1 MSTTVDDRVVEM
13 RFDNKQFESNV
24 QTSILTLEKLKQSLN
39 LTGAAKGFEEIDA
52 AAKRVDM
59 NSISRGI
66 ETIRVRF
73 SALQVASV
81 TALANITNS
90 AINAGKRIA
99 SALTIDPVFT
109 GFKEYETQINAVQ
122 TIMANTKS
130 KGSTLEDVNKAL
142 DELNTYADKTIYNF
156 TEMTRNI
163 GTFTAAGV
171 DLDKSVTSIKGI
183 ANLAAVSG
191 STSQQA
197 STVMYQLS
205 QALAAGKVQLMDWNS
220 VVTGGMGGELFQ
232 NALKRTAKNMGTD
245 VDALIKKYGSFRESL
260 TRGNWLTTEV
270 LTETLTQLSGAYTEA
285 ELIEQGYTK
294 KQAKEIV
301 DLANTAVD
309 AATKIK
315 TFTQLW
321 DALKEVAQ
329 SGWTQT
335 WEILIGDFEEA
346 KELLTSISDVIG
358 NMIGESAQRRNDL
371 LQGWKDLGG
380 RTALIDGLKAAGEGL
395 LDVLRVIGE
404 AFRECFPQ
412 ATSEQLF
419 NLTNG
424 FKEFMI
430 AIKPSA
436 ETLEQIKSVAKGL
449 FSIFGVLA
457 RAIGAVLPPLLKFS
471 SMLTGVVAK
480 GLLIVTAFIGDLVT
494 AVTSGLN
501 GGDFFKIL
509 SDGLY
514 NFGSSLSNYFKG
526 LIDGIKGFGGI
537 FTSIGDLIINVA
549 EKIGSVFQWIAD
561 NVSFDNI
568 INSIFAGTAIIG
580 AKQMGDVIGNTRE
593 AINNVTEVL
602 KAFKKDGILGIL
614 FHGAGGGKDDGES
627 KGEKSL
633 SIIGHFKDV
642 LSGVREA
649 LDSFAEGVKVGTIVS
664 VAVAI
669 GILSASLNTISKIKV
684 EDVIKSLGAIG
695 TMMAML
701 NLTFKSVLKS
711 LASFNTKGI
720 VKAGVS
726 LMLMATAISIFA
738 SAMKK
743 IAGLSIEDVAKGLVS
758 LGIGM
763 AILIKALDVIE
774 GIKVPLKSTVAIV
787 VLAQSCKTLANALSK
802 FAVLSWDEIK
812 RGIVGMGGALAE
824 LVGTLYLLD
833 KFSGKKSVVGSV
845 SLLIAVQSLSKLAE
859 ALKVFGSMSWDEVKQ
874 GLAAMGGALAE
885 VAVVSGTLGK
895 LAGLSGVVGAVAV
908 SVIGKSLLPVA
919 KALSKL
925 GTMSWDEVKQ
935 GLAAMGG
942 ALIEVAVISGVLGKL
957 AGFSGILGAAAI
969 VVISDSLKSIAD
981 ALTSIGMLAWDEIKR
996 GLVGMG
1002 GALIELA
1009 VVSGVLGK
1017 LAGLSGILGATTIL
1031 VGVKALQPIADAL
1044 SSIGYL
1050 SWDEIKRGL
1059 AGMGGALV
1067 EVAVVS
1073 GVLGKLAGPMSLLGS
1088 GALVVTAQGLGKI
1101 ADAFKKFGEMDW
1113 DQIKQGLAAMGGAL
1127 GETALG
1133 GFLNTFAI
1141 IGAQSIATM
1150 AEPLGKLADS
1160 IKKWS
1165 GVKLPGDLG
1174 SQLTNLSDAVG
1185 SFNFTGWGADAI
1197 AAVAEP
1203 LGTMADSI
1211 SKWSGIT
1218 VPENLGTQIGAL
1230 ADGISKFNFTGMGA
1244 DSLSSAAGP
1253 LGTMADSVKK
1263 WNGVSVPEGLG
1274 DQLSDLADGVKA
1286 FAWDWGG
1293 SGTLASVAEPL
1304 GTLATSIKKWSGVTI
1319 PDGFKDKLSGLAD
1332 GVKAFSW
1339 DWGASGSISS
1349 VAEPLGSLADSVKKW
1364 SGVTIPEGFNDQ
1376 LSGLAG
1382 SVKSFND
1389 VTIPSDLGSGL
1400 GSLADGI
1407 TKISNINTENLS
1419 KVTKSIK
1426 NIGKTAQTLSSIDF
1440 SGATSKLDGFA
1451 SSINNL
1457 NISTDSFSKLGKNIV
1472 DSFVKSIDSGKD
1484 QVKESVTSL
1493 AKSAI
1498 NAFTKGISG
1507 TDGKGSAAGAKL
1519 ISSFANGMKSK
1530 QSVATSAAK
1539 SITNSLIKAISS
1551 NETAFNTA
1559 GKNVMVKF
1567 ISGINNKKSQIET
1580 SVTSALKS
1588 AVSAIR
1594 GYYDDFNSAGR
1605 YLGDGLVI
1613 GIRSKETDAYNA
1625 GYRLGQ
1631 KAAEGEKKG
1640 QDSNSPS
1647 KLTIQAGK
1655 WLGEGL
1661 IIGIQKMERKA
1672 YDAGF
1677 GLGDSAVKSIS
1688 ASLSSIPS
1696 MLNGDIDAQPTIRP
1710 VVDLTDVKS
1719 SASTISSMFGGPQ
1732 LVTATA
1738 NVNAIGSMM
1747 SRRNQNGAQ
1756 TEIVSAIDKLRKDVG
1771 NLEKP
1776 TYNIGNI
1783 AYENGDAVS
1792 DAIEV
1797 LTQALR
1803 IGRRN

>member
-1 MSTTVDDRVVEM
+1 MSTTVDNRVVEM

-24 QTSILTLEKLKQSLN
+24 QTSMATLEKLKQSLN
-39 LTGAAKGFEEIDA
+39 LSGAAKGLEDVNA
-52 AAKRVDM
+52 AAKQIDM
-59 NSISRGI
+59 NGLGKGV
-66 ETIRVRF
+66 ETLRARF
-73 SALQVASV
+73 SALQVMGV

-99 SALTIDPVFT
+99 SALTIEPILT
-109 GFKEYETQINAVQ
+109 GFSEYETQINAIQ
-122 TIMANTKS
+122 TILANTKS
-130 KGSTLEDVNKAL
+130 KGSTLDDVNKAL

-220 VVTGGMGGELFQ
+220 VVNGGMGGELFQ

-260 TRGNWLTTEV
+260 TRGNWLTAEV

-294 KQAKEIV
+294 KQAKEIA
-301 DLANTAVD
+301 DLADTAVN
-309 AATKIK
+309 AATKVK

-321 DALKEVAQ
+321 DTLKEAAQ

-335 WEILIGDFEEA
+335 WEIIIGDFEEA

-380 RTALIDGLKAAGEGL
+380 RTALLDGLKAAGEGL
-395 LDVLRVIGE
+395 IDVLRVIGE

-412 ATSEQLF
+412 VTSEQLY

-424 FKEFMI
+424 FKEFMVS
-430 AIKPSA
+430 IKPSA
-436 ETLEQIKSVAKGL
+436 ETLEQIKSVASGL
-449 FSIFGVLA
+449 FSVFGVLA
-457 RAIGAVLPPLLKFS
+457 RAVGAVLPPLLKF
-471 SMLTGVVAK
+471 TT
-480 GLLIVTAFIGDLVT
+480 IVTGTLAKALLMVTSFIGDLVT
-494 AVTSGLN
+494 AITVGLN
-501 GGDFFKIL
+501 GGDFFKAL
-509 SDGLY
+509 SDGLLNY
-514 NFGSSLSNYFKG
+514 GTSLGNYYKNIIEGF
-526 LIDGIKGFGGI
+526 KGFGSI

-549 EKIGSVFQWIAD
+549 EKVGNVFQWLAD

-568 INSIFAGTAIIG
+568 VNGIFAVTAILG
-580 AKQMGDVIGNTRE
+580 AKQMSDAIGN
-593 AINNVTEVL
+593 ITEVL
-602 KAFKKDGILGIL
+602 GAFKEGGILRIL
-614 FHGAGGGKDDGES
+614 FRGVGDGKDDGEK
-627 KGEKSL
+627 KGEKTL

-642 LSGVREA
+642 LGGVREA
-649 LDSFAEGVKVGTIVS
+649 LDSFSDGIKVGTIVS

-669 GILSASLNTISKIKV
+669 GILSASLSVISKIKV

-711 LASFNTKGI
+711 LASFDAKGI

-758 LGIGM
+758 LGAGM

-774 GIKVPLKSTVAIV
+774 DVKVSLKSTVAIV

-802 FAVLSWDEIK
+802 FAGLSWDEIA
-812 RGIVGMGGALAE
+812 RGLVAMGGALAE

-833 KFSGKKSVVGSV
+833 KFSGKKSIVGSA
-845 SLLIAVQSLSKLAE
+845 SLLIAVQSLGEMAE

-874 GLAAMGGALAE
+874 GLVAMGGALTE

-895 LAGLSGVVGAVAV
+895 LAGLSGVVGAVTI
-908 SVIGKSLLPVA
+908 SIIGKSLLPIA

-925 GTMSWDEVKQ
+925 GNMSWSNVKRS
-935 GLAAMGG
+935 LVAMGG
-942 ALIEVAVISGVLGKL
+942 ALTEVAVVSGTLGKL
-957 AGFSGILGAAAI
+957 AGFSGILGATAI
-969 VVISDSLKSIAD
+969 AVISDALKPIAD
-981 ALTSIGMLAWDEIKR
+981 ALVDIGMLAWDEIAR

-1002 GALIELA
+1002 GALTELA
-1009 VVSGVLGK
+1009 AVSGVLGK

-1044 SSIGYL
+1044 NSVGLL
-1050 SWDEIKRGL
+1050 SWDEVKQGL
-1059 AGMGGALV
+1059 VAMGGALT

-1073 GVLGKLAGPMSLLGS
+1073 GALGILAGPASLLGS
-1088 GALVVTAQGLGKI
+1088 GTLVIAAQGLGKI
-1101 ADAFKKFGEMDW
+1101 ADAFKKFGEMNW

-1127 GETALG
+1127 GETAIG

-1141 IGAQSIATM
+1141 IGAQSIAAM
-1150 AEPLGKLADS
+1150 AEPLGMLADS

-1218 VPENLGTQIGAL
+1218 IPENLGTQIGAL
-1230 ADGISKFNFTGMGA
+1230 ADGIGKFNFTGLGA

-1263 WNGVSVPEGLG
+1263 WTGVSVPEGLG
-1274 DQLSDLADGVKA
+1274 GQLSDLADGVKA

-1293 SGTLASVAEPL
+1293 SDSLASVAEPL
-1304 GTLATSIKKWSGVTI
+1304 GALAASIKKWSGVTI

-1332 GVKAFSW
+1332 GIKAFSW

-1376 LSGLAG
+1376 LSGLAS
-1382 SVKSFND
+1382 SVKSFNGI
-1389 VTIPSDLGSGL
+1389 VFPSDLGSNL
-1400 GSLADGI
+1400 SSLADGV
-1407 TKISNINTENLS
+1407 TKVSNINAENLA

-1426 NIGKTAQTLSSIDF
+1426 NVGKAAQTLSSIDF

-1451 SSINNL
+1451 SSINNINL
-1457 NISTDSFSKLGKNIV
+1457 STDSFSNLGKNIV
-1472 DSFVKSIDSGKD
+1472 NSFVKSIDGGKD

-1493 AKSAI
+1493 AKSAV
-1498 NAFTKGISG
+1498 NAFTKGVSG
-1507 TDGKGSAAGAKL
+1507 TDSKGSTAGAKL
-1519 ISSFANGMKSK
+1519 ISSFAKGMKSK
-1530 QSVATSAAK
+1530 QGTATSAAK
-1539 SITNSLIKAISS
+1539 SITDALAKAVSS
-1551 NETAFNTA
+1551 KENTFNTS
-1559 GKNVMVKF
+1559 GKNAMVKF
-1567 ISGINNKKSQIET
+1567 ISGINDKKSHIET
-1580 SVTSALKS
+1580 SMSSALKS
-1588 AVSAIR
+1588 AISAIR

-1605 YLGDGLVI
+1605 YLGAGLVI
-1613 GIRSKETDAYNA
+1613 GIRSKEADAYNA

-1631 KAAEGEKKG
+1631 KAAEGEKRG

-1661 IIGIQKMERKA
+1661 VIGIQKMERKA

-1688 ASLSSIPS
+1688 TSLSNIPKI
-1696 MLNGDIDAQPTIRP
+1696 LNGDVDVQPTIRP
-1710 VVDLTDVKS
+1710 VVDLTNVKS

-1732 LVTATA
+1732 LVAATA

>member
-1 MSTTVDDRVVEM
+1 MSTTVDNRVVEM

-24 QTSILTLEKLKQSLN
+24 RTSISTLEKLKQSLN
-39 LTGAAKGFEEIDA
+39 LSGAAKGLEDINA
-52 AAKRVDM
+52 AAKQIDM
-59 NSISRGI
+59 NGLGKGV
-66 ETIRVRF
+66 ETLRARF
-73 SALQVASV
+73 SALQVMGV

-90 AINAGKRIA
+90 AVNAGKRIA
-99 SALTIDPVFT
+99 SALTIDPILS

-130 KGSTLEDVNKAL
+130 KGSTLDDVNKAL

-171 DLDKSVTSIKGI
+171 DLDKAVTSIKGI

-205 QALAAGKVQLMDWNS
+205 QALAAGKIQLMDWNS
-220 VVTGGMGGELFQ
+220 VVNGGMGGELFQ

-260 TRGNWLTTEV
+260 TKGNWLTAEV

-285 ELIEQGYTK
+285 DLIEQGYTK
-294 KQAKEIV
+294 KQAKEIM
-301 DLANTAVD
+301 DLADTAVN
-309 AATKIK
+309 AATKVK

-321 DALKEVAQ
+321 DTLKEAAQ

-335 WEILIGDFEEA
+335 WEIIIGDFEEA

-395 LDVLRVIGE
+395 IDVLRIIGE

-412 ATSEQLF
+412 VTSEQLY

-457 RAIGAVLPPLLKFS
+457 RAVGTILPPLLKLAS
-471 SMLTGVVAK
+471 VLTGAVAK
-480 GLLIVTAFIGDLVT
+480 GLLTVTAFIGDLVT

-537 FTSIGDLIINVA
+537 FTSVGDLIINVA
-549 EKIGSVFQWIAD
+549 EKIGSIFQWIAD
-561 NVSFDNI
+561 NVSFDNV

-580 AKQMGDVIGNTRE
+580 AKQMSDAIGN
-593 AINNVTEVL
+593 ITEVL
-602 KAFKKDGILGIL
+602 ETFKKGGILSIIFG
-614 FHGAGGGKDDGES
+614 GRGGGKDDGES
-627 KGEKSL
+627 KGKKSL

-649 LDSFAEGVKVGTIVS
+649 LDSFSEGIKVGTIVS

-669 GILSASLNTISKIKV
+669 GILSASLNAISKIKV

-743 IAGLSIEDVAKGLVS
+743 IAGLSIEDVAKGLIS
-758 LGIGM
+758 LGAGM

-774 GIKVPLKSTVAIV
+774 GVKVSLKSTVAIV

-802 FAVLSWDEIK
+802 FAGLSWDEIA
-812 RGIVGMGGALAE
+812 RGLVAMGGALAE

-833 KFSGKKSVVGSV
+833 RFSGKKSIVGSA
-845 SLLIAVQSLSKLAE
+845 SLLIAVQSLSKIAE
-859 ALKVFGSMSWDEVKQ
+859 ALKVFGSMSWGEVKQ
-874 GLAAMGGALAE
+874 GLVAMGGALTE
-885 VAVVSGTLGK
+885 IAVVSGALGK

-908 SVIGKSLLPVA
+908 SVIGKSLLPIA

-925 GTMSWDEVKQ
+925 GTMSWDEVKR
-935 GLAAMGG
+935 GLVGMGG
-942 ALIEVAVISGVLGKL
+942 ALTEVAIVSGVLGKL
-957 AGFSGILGAAAI
+957 AGFSGILGAASV

-981 ALTSIGMLAWDEIKR
+981 ALTSIGMLAWDEIAR

-1002 GALIELA
+1002 GALTELA

-1031 VGVKALQPIADAL
+1031 VGVKALQPIAEAL

-1059 AGMGGALV
+1059 VGMGGALT

-1101 ADAFKKFGEMDW
+1101 ADAFKKFGEMNW

-1141 IGAQSIATM
+1141 IGAQSIAAM
-1150 AEPLGKLADS
+1150 AEPLGMLADS

-1165 GVKLPGDLG
+1165 GVKLPSDLG

-1263 WNGVSVPEGLG
+1263 WTGVSVPEGLG
-1274 DQLSDLADGVKA
+1274 DQLSGLADGVKA

-1293 SGTLASVAEPL
+1293 SDSLASVAEPL
-1304 GTLATSIKKWSGVTI
+1304 GALATSIKKWSGVTI

-1339 DWGASGSISS
+1339 DWGASGSLSS
-1349 VAEPLGSLADSVKKW
+1349 VAEPLGLLADSVKKW

-1400 GSLADGI
+1400 SSLADGI
-1407 TKISNINTENLS
+1407 TKVSNVNAENLA
-1419 KVTKSIK
+1419 KVTKNIK

-1451 SSINNL
+1451 SSINNI

-1507 TDGKGSAAGAKL
+1507 TDSKGSAAGAKL

-1559 GKNVMVKF
+1559 GKNVMAKF

-1688 ASLSSIPS
+1688 ASLSSVPS

>member
-1 MSTTVDDRVVEM
+1 MSTTVDNRVVEM

-39 LTGAAKGFEEIDA
+39 LTGATKGFEDIDA

-66 ETIRVRF
+66 ETIRIKF

-90 AINAGKRIA
+90 AVNAGKRIA
-99 SALTIDPVFT
+99 SALTIDPILS

-130 KGSTLEDVNKAL
+130 KGSTLDDVNKAL
-142 DELNTYADKTIYNF
+142 DELNAYADKTIYNF

-197 STVMYQLS
+197 STAMYQLS

-220 VVTGGMGGELFQ
+220 VVNAGMGGELFQ

-260 TRGNWLTTEV
+260 TKGNWLTAEV

-301 DLANTAVD
+301 DLANTAVN
-309 AATKIK
+309 AATKVK

-321 DALKEVAQ
+321 DTLKEAAQ

-335 WEILIGDFEEA
+335 WEIIIGDFEEA

-412 ATSEQLF
+412 TTSEQLF

-457 RAIGAVLPPLLKFS
+457 RAVGAVLPPLLKFAS
-471 SMLTGVVAK
+471 VLTGVVAK

-514 NFGSSLSNYFKG
+514 NFGSSLGNYFKG

-561 NVSFDNI
+561 NVSFDNV

-580 AKQMGDVIGNTRE
+580 AKQMGDTIGNIIE
-593 AINNVTEVL
+593 ILE
-602 KAFKKDGILGIL
+602 AFKKGGILGIL
-614 FHGAGGGKDDGES
+614 FHGTGGEKDDGKSEG
-627 KGEKSL
+627 KKSL

-649 LDSFAEGVKVGTIVS
+649 LDSFAEGIKVGTIVS

-669 GILSASLNTISKIKV
+669 GILSASLNAISKIKV

-726 LMLMATAISIFA
+726 LMVMATAISIFA

-743 IAGLSIEDVAKGLVS
+743 IAGLSIEDVAKGLIS
-758 LGIGM
+758 LGAGM

-774 GIKVPLKSTVAIV
+774 DIKVSLKSTVAIV
-787 VLAQSCKTLANALSK
+787 VLAQSCKTLANVLSK
-802 FAVLSWDEIK
+802 FAGLSWDEIA
-812 RGIVGMGGALAE
+812 RGLVAMGGALAE

-833 KFSGKKSVVGSV
+833 KFSGKKSIVGSA
-845 SLLIAVQSLSKLAE
+845 SLLIAVQSLSKMAE

-874 GLAAMGGALAE
+874 GLVAMGGALTE
-885 VAVVSGTLGK
+885 VAVVSGALGK
-895 LAGLSGVVGAVAV
+895 LAGLSGVVGAVAI
-908 SVIGKSLLPVA
+908 SVVGKSLLPIA

-925 GTMSWDEVKQ
+925 GNMSWDEVKR
-935 GLAAMGG
+935 GLVGMGG
-942 ALIEVAVISGVLGKL
+942 ALVELSVISGLLGKL

-969 VVISDSLKSIAD
+969 VVISDALKPIAD
-981 ALTSIGMLAWDEIKR
+981 ALTSIGMLAWDEIAR

-1002 GALIELA
+1002 GALTELA
-1009 VVSGVLGK
+1009 VVSGILGK

-1031 VGVKALQPIADAL
+1031 VGVKALQPIAEAL

-1059 AGMGGALV
+1059 VGMGGALA

-1073 GVLGKLAGPMSLLGS
+1073 GVLGKLAGPMSLLGG

-1101 ADAFKKFGEMDW
+1101 ADAFKKFGEMNW

-1141 IGAQSIATM
+1141 IGAQSIAAM
-1150 AEPLGKLADS
+1150 AEPLGMLADS

-1165 GVKLPGDLG
+1165 GVKLPSDLG

-1244 DSLSSAAGP
+1244 DSLSSAAEP

-1274 DQLSDLADGVKA
+1274 GQLSDLADGVKA

-1293 SGTLASVAEPL
+1293 SGSLASVAEPL
-1304 GTLATSIKKWSGVTI
+1304 GALATSVKKWSGVTI

-1364 SGVTIPEGFNDQ
+1364 SSVTIPEGFNDQ

-1382 SVKSFND
+1382 SVKAFNGI
-1389 VTIPSDLGSGL
+1389 VFPSDLGSNL
-1400 GSLADGI
+1400 SSLADGI
-1407 TKISNINTENLS
+1407 TKLSNVNAENLA

-1426 NIGKTAQTLSSIDF
+1426 NIGKAAQTLSSIDF

-1451 SSINNL
+1451 SSINNI
-1457 NISTDSFSKLGKNIV
+1457 NISTDSFSNLGKNVV
-1472 DSFVKSIDSGKD
+1472 DSFAKSIDGGKD

-1493 AKSAI
+1493 AKSAV
-1498 NAFTKGISG
+1498 NAFTKGVSG
-1507 TDGKGSAAGAKL
+1507 ADSKGSTAGAKL

-1539 SITNSLIKAISS
+1539 SITSSLIKTISS

-1559 GKNVMVKF
+1559 GKNVIVKF
-1567 ISGINNKKSQIET
+1567 ISGISNKKSQIET
-1580 SVTSALKS
+1580 SMTSALKS

-1594 GYYDDFNSAGR
+1594 GYYDDFSSAGR

-1672 YDAGF
+1672 YNAGF

-1688 ASLSSIPS
+1688 TSLSSIPNI
-1696 MLNGDIDAQPTIRP
+1696 LNDDVDVQPTIRP
-1710 VVDLTDVKS
+1710 VIDLTDVKS
-1719 SASTISSMFGGPQ
+1719 GASAISSMFGGQQ
-1732 LVTATA
+1732 LVAATA

-1756 TEIVSAIDKLRKDVG
+1756 AEIVSAIDKLRKDVG

-1783 AYENGDAVS
+1783 AYEDGDAVS